1 MKIPIDIHVRSERLC
16 TDLARRGRENDR
28 PEIDDFYVTGVLKKQ
43 KDGIR
48 IEYNEEDGEITT
60 LVHLFPDE
68 MVSINRM
75 GPINSH
81 MTFSH
86 GKAFTCICNTGFF
99 PLQMRV
105 CTKKLTNS
113 ISTDGGK
120 LDIEFSVEIVGNLA
134 EKNRLTLSVSPD
146 KSIIKS

>member
-1 MKIPIDIHVRSERLC
+1 MKIPIDIHVRSERIC
-16 TDLARRGRENDR
+16 TDLARRGRENER
-28 PEIDDFYVTGVLKKQ
+28 PEIDDFYVSGIMKKQ
-43 KDGIR
+43 KDGLR
-48 IEYNEEDGEITT
+48 IEYNEDGGEITT
-60 LVHLFPDE
+60 LIHFFPDE
-68 MVSINRM
+68 TVSINRM

-81 MTFSH
+81 MTFSD

-105 CTKKLTNS
+105 RTKKLTND
-113 ISTDGGK
+113 ISLQGGK

-134 EKNRLTLSVSPD
+134 EKNRLTVSVSPD